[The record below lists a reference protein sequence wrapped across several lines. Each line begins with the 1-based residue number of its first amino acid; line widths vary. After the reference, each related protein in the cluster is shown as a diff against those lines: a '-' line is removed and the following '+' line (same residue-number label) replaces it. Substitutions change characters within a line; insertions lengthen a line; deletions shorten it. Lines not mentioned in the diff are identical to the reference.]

1 MVEKSKIAA
10 ALDEAGLLLPDL
22 IDKALAANDRIKVIF
37 SWLQSAIIRADNP
50 NGAAPNMAEEARLPG
65 LSGLDLQDGLGAAS
79 RREGG
84 YHVPGAKAAI
94 GLVLNDLAAML
105 APFAA
110 SGSAEPNAGF
120 ALRLQKLSAL
130 PALDGDLLP
139 TTLVTELTHAQRGS
153 ADSMHLLVMDMHK
166 ALNALQAGIAEES
179 IDGAR
184 VYRIKDEDRTAIA
197 AFMKGLSRTAP
208 LKFDHPGLGTTA
220 TRSGDRLTIQNDIGT
235 TDAHV
240 LVIHVEG
247 MKVSLTYTDVHS
259 RRLRF
264 FQDRLKRA
272 HMTWSDTRQR
282 HVAGLE
288 EDEFYQANGLCDAKD
303 ISERDACL
311 TAIGAALVF
320 LIDWNKARKRLRN
333 FMSKQAAID
342 LLGWAADSEI
352 GHRGF
357 LKLGGEN
364 LIYAALDGGGRSAGL
379 GRPLDQILGERETL
393 LFMRNVLRTCTDSL
407 LSHRSADYV
416 AEQIRADLMVR
427 IQSASDQVLDV
438 ALDHAA
444 LLHDLADL
452 VEGQLMRLGAE
463 PKKEPNAARQ
473 RAKKWESDAD
483 RLVNRVRNQVAR
495 NGVDP
500 MWRNVLV
507 HADDAADELEEAM
520 FNISLLPEGATLAS
534 RETILRLVRQIT
546 GGIEDYVRALS
557 LTAHIHRGAAR
568 EDVRDLLMLVDRLR
582 DMEHASDETERDAL
596 TTLVTSAV
604 QPQLMLL
611 EHLIAANLE
620 SVGDAIMHA
629 GFVLGDHV
637 LEARL
642 RG

>member
-1 MVEKSKIAA
+1 MVEKAKIAQ

-22 IDKALAANDRIKVIF
+22 IDKALVANDRIKVLF
-37 SWLQSAIIRADNP
+37 SWLQSAVMRADHP
-50 NGAAPNMAEEARLPG
+50 DTTAPKLTEEARLPG
-65 LSGLDLQDGLGAAS
+65 LKSLNLQDGLGAAS
-79 RREGG
+79 RLEGS
-84 YHVPGAKAAI
+84 YHVPGAKGAI
-94 GLVLNDLAAML
+94 AIVIDDLAAML

-110 SGSAEPNAGF
+110 TGQAEPHAGF
-120 ALRLQKLSAL
+120 AARLEKLSAL
-130 PALDGDLLP
+130 PSLDGDILP
-139 TTLVTELTHAQRGS
+139 LSLISDLTHARRGE

-184 VYRIKDEDRTAIA
+184 VYRIREEDRAPIA
-197 AFMKGLSRTAP
+197 AFMKGLNRTAP
-208 LKFDHPGLGTTA
+208 LKYDHPGLGTTA

-240 LVIHVEG
+240 LVIHVEAF
-247 MKVSLTYTDVHS
+247 KVSLTYTDVHS

-272 HMTWSDTRQR
+272 HMSWTDTRQR
-282 HVAGLE
+282 HIAGLE
-288 EDEFYQANGLCDAKD
+288 EDEFYQADGVCAARNGA
-303 ISERDACL
+303 ERDECL
-311 TAIGAALVF
+311 AAIGAALVF

-333 FMSKQAAID
+333 FMSKQAAIE
-342 LLGWAADSEI
+342 LLGWAADNEI

-364 LIYAALDGGGRSAGL
+364 LIYAALDGGGRAASL
-379 GRPLDQILGERETL
+379 GRPLDQILGERETM
-393 LFMRNVLRTCTDSL
+393 LFMRNVLRTCTESL
-407 LSHRSADYV
+407 NAHRSTDYV
-416 AEQIRADLMVR
+416 AEQIHADLMVR

-452 VEGQLMRLGAE
+452 VEAAVMRLGNGGGQAG
-463 PKKEPNAARQ
+463 NAGA
-473 RAKKWESDAD
+473 RAKLWESNAD

-500 MWRNVLV
+500 MWRSVLT
-507 HADDAADELEEAM
+507 HADDAADQLEEVV
-520 FNISLLPEGATLAS
+520 FNLDLLPQGANLVA
-534 RETILRLVRQIT
+534 RDIILRLVRQIA

-557 LTAHIHRGAAR
+557 LMAHMHRGAAR
-568 EDVRDLLMLVDRLR
+568 EDLRDLLTLIDRLR
-582 DMEHASDETERDAL
+582 DMEHATDATERDAL
-596 TTLVTSAV
+596 VKLLSGPTEPRL
-604 QPQLMLL
+604 LLL
-611 EHLIAANLE
+611 EHEIAANLE
-620 SVGDAIMHA
+620 AAGDAIMHA

-642 RG
+642 KG